1 MEVYKVCLENKA
13 GRLSPISCDLFTYKE
28 ALVWARDFSD
38 NIKDNFKPGQHL
50 RIVQLSP
57 ALDFNTHN

>member
-1 MEVYKVCLENKA
+1 MGVYKVCLENA
-13 GRLSPISCDLFTYKE
+13 EGRLSPISCDLHTYKE
-28 ALVWARDFSD
+28 ALAWARDFSD
-38 NIKDNFKPGQHL
+38 SIKDNFKPDQHL